1 MENKGLRLNTGKA
14 KLMTCGIGFNT
25 IKPSE
30 KYPCSLCRAGV
41 GRNLIFYTSC
51 DAWVHKKCS
60 GIKGYI
66 WLHLLKKSLIENF
79 IFSAVDGR
87 PAEHVSLGD

>member
-1 MENKGLRLNTGKA
+1 MENKGLHLNTGKA

-51 DAWVHKKCS
+51 DAWVHKKHS
-60 GIKGYI
+60 GIKGR
-66 WLHLLKKSLIENF
+66 L
-79 IFSAVDGR
+79 VDIPDFKCQKCLGLAR
-87 PAEHVSLGD
+87 PIDHCTKNEVFH